1 MPEGTEGVRIAVA
14 LSRAGV
20 ASRREAEGLIEQG
33 LVTVNGHTVAH
44 PSLRVTKEDCI
55 KLGSRVVPHEAPKV
69 YYLVNKPKGR
79 ITGRR
84 DPEGR
89 KSVLDLVEDLP
100 FRVEPVGRL
109 DFNTEGALLLTN
121 DGEMAN
127 RLTHPSNGVPKRYW
141 AKVYRTPTERT
152 LDKLRKGIRLED
164 GRTAPCK
171 CRVLDRTDG
180 GNAWV
185 EITVT
190 EGRNRLIRRVF
201 ESLGHP
207 VSKLRRMSFGTI
219 SVRDLEIGAVRRLSD
234 EEVERLRAFS
244 EGRRPPGRAPRRR
257 SNGRQQ
263 RQARSGSAGRHSG
276 SRKSANESTPRR
288 R

>member
-1 MPEGTEGVRIAVA
+1 MEGVRIAVA

-55 KLGSRVVPHEAPKV
+55 KLGNRVVRQEAPKV

-127 RLTHPSNGVPKRYW
+127 CLTQPSNGVPKRYW
-141 AKVYRTPTERT
+141 AKVYRTPNERT

-171 CRVLDRTDG
+171 CRVLERTEG

-219 SVRDLEIGAVRRLSD
+219 SVRDLAIGAVRRLSD
-234 EEVERLRAFS
+234 DEVERLRAFS
-244 EGRRPPGRAPRRR
+244 EGRRPPGRAPRQR

-263 RQARSGSAGRHSG
+263 RQAARGASTGERSGT
-276 SRKSANESTPRR
+276 RKGANGSTPRR
-288 R
+288 RGRT

>member
-1 MPEGTEGVRIAVA
+1 MPESTQGVRIAVA
-14 LSRAGV
+14 MSRAGV
-20 ASRREAEGLIEQG
+20 ASRREAERMIEEG
-33 LVTVNGHTVAH
+33 VVTVNGHTVDH
-44 PSLRVTKEDCI
+44 PSLKVTRDDCI
-55 KLGSRVVPHEAPKV
+55 KVGNRVVPQEAPKV

-141 AKVYRTPTERT
+141 AKVYRTPNERT

-171 CRVLDRTDG
+171 CRVLERTDG

-207 VSKLRRMSFGTI
+207 VSKLRRISFASI
-219 SVRDLEIGAVRRLSD
+219 SIRELEVGGVRTLSD
-234 EEVERLRAFS
+234 EEIERLRAFS
-244 EGRRPPGRAPRRR
+244 EGRRPPGRAPKRR
-257 SNGRQQ
+257 GRG
-263 RQARSGSAGRHSG
+263 RTSPASKGSGSSRGRG
-276 SRKSANESTPRR
+276 RSR
-288 R
+288 